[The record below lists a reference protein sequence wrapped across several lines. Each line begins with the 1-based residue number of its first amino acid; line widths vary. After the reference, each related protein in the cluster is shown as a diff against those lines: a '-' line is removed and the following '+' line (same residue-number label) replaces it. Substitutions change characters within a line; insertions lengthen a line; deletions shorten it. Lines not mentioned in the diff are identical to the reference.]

1 MYKKHFKNKTV
12 CVTGGAGFIGSHL
25 IKELS
30 GYDCKIIIIDN
41 LSTGRLNNIKEFLK
55 KKNIRFIKKDLSKI
69 KNLKTILNKTDY
81 IFHLAALADIVPS
94 IENPEKYF
102 QSNVVSTFNLLNNL
116 NINKVKK
123 FIYIA
128 SSTCYGI
135 PKKYPTKENEKINTK
150 YPYAL
155 TKNIGEELVTHWSDI
170 YKLKAITLRLFNVYG
185 TKSRTSGTYGAVFGV
200 FLAQKIKNFPL
211 TVVGNGNQLRDF
223 TYVTD
228 IVNAIL
234 IAAKSKKTNQIY
246 NIASGKPKS
255 VNEIVKLLDHKKINI
270 KKRPGEPD
278 VTWAN
283 INKAKRDL
291 NWKPKVSFEKGVEI
305 LLKNIDYWKNAP
317 VWTKSKITKATKNW
331 FKYLK

>member
-1 MYKKHFKNKTV
+1 MYKKYFKNKTV

-25 IKELS
+25 VKQLS
-30 GYDCKIIIIDN
+30 VYGCKIIIIDN

-55 KKNIRFIKKDLSKI
+55 NKDIRFIKKDISKI
-69 KNLKTILNKTDY
+69 KNLKTILSKTDY

-102 QSNVVSTFNLLNNL
+102 QSNVVSTFNLLNSL
-116 NINKVKK
+116 NIKKVKK

-135 PKKYPTKENEKINTK
+135 PKKYPTNESEKINTK

-155 TKNIGEELVTHWSDI
+155 TKNIGEQLVTHWSDI

-228 IVNAIL
+228 VINAIL
-234 IAAKSKKTNQIY
+234 VAAKSKKTNQIY

-283 INKAKRDL
+283 INKAKKDL
-291 NWKPKVSFEKGVEI
+291 NWKPKISFEKGVKI